1 MGPTLLTN
9 YEDGGLEL
17 KLVSK
22 CPCSRGCHGNV
33 KLIFPDPIYL
43 KCVFLKLYEDTHNS
57 LC

>member
-33 KLIFPDPIYL
+33 KLIFPNPIYL
-43 KCVFLKLYEDTHNS
+43 KCVF
-57 LC
+57 